1 MFKFEH
7 IEYLYLLWLIPVMIV
22 IYIMMLRW
30 RKKAFIR
37 FSELNLLQQIMPNL
51 SERKTRLKVWL
62 QIIAFALIIVAIA
75 NPQIGS
81 KLEEVKREGIDI
93 MIALDVS
100 NSMNAEDLQP
110 NRLERAKQI
119 ITKIVDKLKGDRIG
133 IIVFA
138 GEAYIQ
144 LPITSDYAA
153 AKLFL
158 NTINTGYIPTQ
169 GTAIG
174 NAIDLATKALTAR
187 EEKKH
192 RSKVIL
198 VITDGENH
206 EDDAISAAKNASEN
220 GIIIHT
226 MGFGSPNGVP
236 IPVYKNNKMVGY
248 KTDKDGN
255 TIITKLNESLLQQ
268 IASIGNGIYI
278 RGTNSNASLNS
289 FLDEINKLEKTELAS
304 QIFTEYESRFQY
316 LIALAL
322 ILLTIEYF
330 IPRIKSKW
338 IAQIN
343 LFDNKKMR
351 NYLFI
356 VTFVL
361 SNLLSLAQQENKFIR
376 EGNKLYKEN
385 KFVEAEQNYL
395 KAIEK
400 NANNNI
406 SNYNLGN
413 AFYKQNKFDEAL
425 QQYNTFVNT
434 VNDKEKQAKAYHNI
448 GNAYLKTEKLEEAV
462 KAYKQSLKLNP
473 KDEDTRYNLAYAL
486 EKLKQQQQ
494 QQNQNQQQQQQ
505 NKQEEKKEEQKQ
517 EQKNQEQQ
525 QQQQNQM
532 SKEEAKRM
540 LEALQNEE
548 KNTQEKRDKRK
559 EAVKVQIEK
568 DW

>member
-7 IEYLYLLWLIPVMIV
+7 IEYLQLLWLIPVMII

-30 RKKAFIR
+30 RKKAFSR
-37 FSELNLLQQIMPNL
+37 FAELNLLQKIMPNL

-62 QIIAFALIIVAIA
+62 QIIVFALVVIAMA
-75 NPQIGS
+75 NPQLGS
-81 KLEEVKREGIDI
+81 KLEEVKREGIDL

-119 ITKIVDKLKGDRIG
+119 ITKIVDNLKGDRIG

-174 NAIDLATKALTAR
+174 NAIELATKSLTAR
-187 EEKKH
+187 EEEQQ

-255 TIITKLNESLLQQ
+255 TVITKLNESLLQQ

-343 LFDNKKMR
+343 LFGDKK
-351 NYLFI
+351 
-356 VTFVL
+356 
-361 SNLLSLAQQENKFIR
+361 
-376 EGNKLYKEN
+376 
-385 KFVEAEQNYL
+385 
-395 KAIEK
+395 
-400 NANNNI
+400 
-406 SNYNLGN
+406 
-413 AFYKQNKFDEAL
+413 
-425 QQYNTFVNT
+425 
-434 VNDKEKQAKAYHNI
+434 
-448 GNAYLKTEKLEEAV
+448 
-462 KAYKQSLKLNP
+462 
-473 KDEDTRYNLAYAL
+473 
-486 EKLKQQQQ
+486 
-494 QQNQNQQQQQQ
+494 
-505 NKQEEKKEEQKQ
+505 
-517 EQKNQEQQ
+517 
-525 QQQQNQM
+525 
-532 SKEEAKRM
+532 
-540 LEALQNEE
+540 
-548 KNTQEKRDKRK
+548 
-559 EAVKVQIEK
+559 
-568 DW
+568 

>member
-7 IEYLYLLWLIPVMIV
+7 IEYLHLLWLIPVMMM
-22 IYIMMLRW
+22 IYIIMLRW
-30 RKKAFIR
+30 RKKAFSR
-37 FSELNLLQQIMPNL
+37 FAESHLIQQLIPNL
-51 SERKTRLKVWL
+51 SERKTHLKVWL
-62 QIIAFALIIVAIA
+62 QIIAFALIVVAMA
-75 NPQIGS
+75 NPQFGS
-81 KLEEVKREGIDI
+81 KLEEVKREGIDL

-158 NTINTGYIPTQ
+158 TTINTGYIPTQ

-174 NAIDLATKALTAR
+174 NAIALATKALTAR
-187 EEKKH
+187 EQEQQ

-206 EDDAISAAKNASEN
+206 EDNAITAAKEASEN

-236 IPVYKNNKMVGY
+236 IPIYKNNKMVGY
-248 KTDKDGN
+248 KTDKDGT
-255 TIITKLNESLLQQ
+255 TIITKLNEPLLQQ
-268 IASIGNGIYI
+268 VAAAGNGIYI

-322 ILLTIEYF
+322 ILLTLEYF

-338 IAQIN
+338 IAKLN
-343 LFDNKKMR
+343 LFGDKK
-351 NYLFI
+351 
-356 VTFVL
+356 
-361 SNLLSLAQQENKFIR
+361 
-376 EGNKLYKEN
+376 
-385 KFVEAEQNYL
+385 
-395 KAIEK
+395 
-400 NANNNI
+400 
-406 SNYNLGN
+406 
-413 AFYKQNKFDEAL
+413 
-425 QQYNTFVNT
+425 
-434 VNDKEKQAKAYHNI
+434 
-448 GNAYLKTEKLEEAV
+448 
-462 KAYKQSLKLNP
+462 
-473 KDEDTRYNLAYAL
+473 
-486 EKLKQQQQ
+486 
-494 QQNQNQQQQQQ
+494 
-505 NKQEEKKEEQKQ
+505 
-517 EQKNQEQQ
+517 
-525 QQQQNQM
+525 
-532 SKEEAKRM
+532 
-540 LEALQNEE
+540 
-548 KNTQEKRDKRK
+548 
-559 EAVKVQIEK
+559 
-568 DW
+568 

>member
-7 IEYLYLLWLIPVMIV
+7 IEYLYLLWLIPAMII

-30 RKKAFIR
+30 RKKAFAR
-37 FSELNLLQQIMPNL
+37 FAELNLLQQIMPNL

-62 QIIAFALIIVAIA
+62 QIIAFALIIIAMA

-81 KLEEVKREGIDI
+81 KLEEVKREGIDL

-187 EEKKH
+187 EEDKQ

-206 EDDAISAAKNASEN
+206 EDDAIAAAKNASEN

-343 LFDNKKMR
+343 LFDNKK
-351 NYLFI
+351 
-356 VTFVL
+356 
-361 SNLLSLAQQENKFIR
+361 
-376 EGNKLYKEN
+376 
-385 KFVEAEQNYL
+385 
-395 KAIEK
+395 
-400 NANNNI
+400 
-406 SNYNLGN
+406 
-413 AFYKQNKFDEAL
+413 
-425 QQYNTFVNT
+425 
-434 VNDKEKQAKAYHNI
+434 
-448 GNAYLKTEKLEEAV
+448 
-462 KAYKQSLKLNP
+462 
-473 KDEDTRYNLAYAL
+473 
-486 EKLKQQQQ
+486 
-494 QQNQNQQQQQQ
+494 
-505 NKQEEKKEEQKQ
+505 
-517 EQKNQEQQ
+517 
-525 QQQQNQM
+525 
-532 SKEEAKRM
+532 
-540 LEALQNEE
+540 
-548 KNTQEKRDKRK
+548 
-559 EAVKVQIEK
+559 
-568 DW
+568 